1 MKNLSK
7 ISNGVNKKTLIIL
20 IVLITIVLLIALGTG
35 GYIYWNKWKK
45 LQVGKDAL
53 EKSGEAAET
62 ITGSATKGV
71 LPSLGTNPL
80 ENKPDI
86 NPADKSNPFK
96 NIKTNPFE

>member
-1 MKNLSK
+1 M
-7 ISNGVNKKTLIIL
+7 NKKTFIIL
-20 IVLITIVLLIALGTG
+20 IVLIAIVLLIALGAG

-45 LQVGKDAL
+45 LNAAKDAL
-53 EKSGEAAET
+53 EKTGEATET
-62 ITGSATKGV
+62 ITNSATKGV

-96 NIKTNPFE
+96 NIKINPFE